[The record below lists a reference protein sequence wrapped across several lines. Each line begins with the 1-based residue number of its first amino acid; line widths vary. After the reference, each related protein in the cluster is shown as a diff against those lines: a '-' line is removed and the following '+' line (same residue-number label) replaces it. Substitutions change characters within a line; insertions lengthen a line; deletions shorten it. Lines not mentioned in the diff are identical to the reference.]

1 MKLSAKEKFISAL
14 RLFAIFFKIGLF
26 SFGGG
31 YAMFTM
37 IEREVVEKHKF
48 LTHDELM
55 DVFAIAESTPG
66 AVAVNVATFVGTRV
80 AGIFGGVFT
89 TVGLMLPSII
99 IIMTLSYI
107 IDLVRD
113 NKWVGYLFKG
123 IRAGV
128 LVLIAKAVLSF
139 FRSMRKD
146 WFDFVLLIAAF
157 LIAFLTEVSVIYII
171 LGTIVICVLAIVIKN
186 AVEKKKA
193 KQDEIS
199 NNEDESTD
207 SHTENEPTDDTA
219 VEVHNEETIVDEEN
233 AIAENQDLPMTQST
247 EPQDTETTEKGGDE

>member
-1 MKLSAKEKFISAL
+1 
-14 RLFAIFFKIGLF
+14 
-26 SFGGG
+26 
-31 YAMFTM
+31 MFTM
-37 IEREVVEKHKF
+37 IEREVVEKHKY

-89 TVGLMLPSII
+89 TFGLMLPSII
-99 IIMTLSYI
+99 IIMALSYV

-113 NKWVGYLFKG
+113 NKWVEYLFKG

-146 WFDFVLLIAAF
+146 WFDFVLLIGAF

-171 LGTIVICVLAIVIKN
+171 LGTIVICILALVIKN
-186 AVEKKKA
+186 AVDKKKMKA
-193 KQDEIS
+193 TADTNEEASSDQGETEDKEDSTPESADQSKNIGDDDNCDDINICDD
-199 NNEDESTD
+199 NNSEG
-207 SHTENEPTDDTA
+207 TEN
-219 VEVHNEETIVDEEN
+219 
-233 AIAENQDLPMTQST
+233 
-247 EPQDTETTEKGGDE
+247 TTEQGGDE

>member
-37 IEREVVEKHKF
+37 IEREVVEKGKY

-55 DVFAIAESTPG
+55 DVFAVAESTPG

-89 TVGLMLPSII
+89 TFGLMLPSII
-99 IIMTLSYI
+99 IIMALSYV

-113 NKWVGYLFKG
+113 NKWVEYLFKG

-146 WFDFVLLIAAF
+146 WFDFVLLIGAF

-171 LGTIVICVLAIVIKN
+171 LGTIVICILALVIKN
-186 AVEKKKA
+186 AVDKKKMQA
-193 KQDEIS
+193 TADTDKEASSDQGETEDKEDSIPES
-199 NNEDESTD
+199 ADQSENIGHDDNCDDVNICDDNNSED
-207 SHTENEPTDDTA
+207 TEN
-219 VEVHNEETIVDEEN
+219 
-233 AIAENQDLPMTQST
+233 
-247 EPQDTETTEKGGDE
+247 TTEQGGDE

>member
-1 MKLSAKEKFISAL
+1 MKLSVKEKFISAL

-37 IEREVVEKHKF
+37 IEREVVEKHKY

-66 AVAVNVATFVGTRV
+66 AVAINVATFVGTRV
-80 AGIFGGVFT
+80 AGIFGGIFT
-89 TVGLMLPSII
+89 TIGLMLPSIV
-99 IIMTLSYI
+99 IIMALSYI

-139 FRSMRKD
+139 FRNMRKD
-146 WFDFVLLIAAF
+146 WFDFVLLIASF
-157 LIAFLTEVSVIYII
+157 LIAFLTDVSVIYII
-171 LGTIVICVLAIVIKN
+171 LGTIVICILAIVIKN
-186 AVEKKKA
+186 AIDKKKN
-193 KQDEIS
+193 KTEDS
-199 NNEDESTD
+199 NQGDANDESSDKID
-207 SHTENEPTDDTA
+207 SVV
-219 VEVHNEETIVDEEN
+219 VEETSVDNIHNEESSENVDSIEKDLNVEEQ
-233 AIAENQDLPMTQST
+233 AEGGNQ
-247 EPQDTETTEKGGDE
+247 EEGGHD